1 MWKRQKL
8 FTYHLVGKVHRLI
21 VLVVFLP
28 KDHPFR
34 RSKRSFRR
42 SKDEKDD
49 PSYMYT
55 GEDAREA
62 VRYYPKL
69 TYIGWR
75 AKLPGYGDTHHWT
88 KRSIF
93 WDLPYWK
100 NNLLRNNLDVM
111 HIEKNVFDN
120 VFNIVMN
127 VAGKTKDNEKA
138 RLDLPLHCLRGD
150 LEMTPLP
157 NGKMAKPKARYTLT
171 SEEAKLVCKWIKEL
185 KMPNGYASNLARC
198 ADVTKGS
205 MHGMKSHDT
214 HVFMECLLPIAF
226 RSLPI
231 EIWKPLTEL
240 SRFFKDLCSNTLT
253 MEDLVK
259 LEQYIPIIICKL
271 EKIFPPGFFDSMEH
285 LPIHLPREAILGGP
299 VQYRWMYPF
308 ER

>member
-1 MWKRQKL
+1 VWKRQKL

-100 NNLLRNNLDVM
+100 
-111 HIEKNVFDN
+111 DN
-120 VFNIVMN
+120 
-127 VAGKTKDNEKA
+127 
-138 RLDLPLHCLRGD
+138 
-150 LEMTPLP
+150 
-157 NGKMAKPKARYTLT
+157 
-171 SEEAKLVCKWIKEL
+171 
-185 KMPNGYASNLARC
+185 
-198 ADVTKGS
+198 
-205 MHGMKSHDT
+205 
-214 HVFMECLLPIAF
+214 
-226 RSLPI
+226 
-231 EIWKPLTEL
+231 
-240 SRFFKDLCSNTLT
+240 
-253 MEDLVK
+253 
-259 LEQYIPIIICKL
+259 
-271 EKIFPPGFFDSMEH
+271 
-285 LPIHLPREAILGGP
+285 
-299 VQYRWMYPF
+299 
-308 ER
+308 